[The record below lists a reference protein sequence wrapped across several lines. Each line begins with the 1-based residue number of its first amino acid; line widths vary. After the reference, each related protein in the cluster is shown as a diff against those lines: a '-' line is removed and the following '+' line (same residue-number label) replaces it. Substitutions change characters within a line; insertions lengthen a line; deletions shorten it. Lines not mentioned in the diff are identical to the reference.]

1 MWCWISGAR
10 RSSPRIWV
18 TRALVR
24 PSPEALAGLE
34 QRPPLEGLAQQL
46 SHPGGL
52 GLLRPL
58 RRAPTGRDGAD
69 HPVGG
74 YPAACQGADVAVF
87 EGPLGPQG
95 DLDRLVVVP
104 GLRPQIPEFRRD
116 MHDLEPDLGLREA
129 GPADRRPGH
138 LGTIEGVE
146 STPVG
151 FDARAHWCRDDAAP
165 AVSASIRHAVCACRA
180 WPTSRYRA
188 DHRLTNRAVAL
199 YCILLSY

>member
-1 MWCWISGAR
+1 MWPCSK
-10 RSSPRIWV
+10 V
-18 TRALVR
+18 
-24 PSPEALAGLE
+24 
-34 QRPPLEGLAQQL
+34 
-46 SHPGGL
+46 
-52 GLLRPL
+52 
-58 RRAPTGRDGAD
+58 
-69 HPVGG
+69 
-74 YPAACQGADVAVF
+74 
-87 EGPLGPQG
+87 PLGPKAISTVWLWSLASGLKSRSSGVICTILNQISGSVRLARRIG
-95 DLDRLVVVP
+95 DR
-104 GLRPQIPEFRRD
+104 
-116 MHDLEPDLGLREA
+116 
-129 GPADRRPGH
+129 GH